1 MPSGHADRLLVEFC
15 GWEIVVNELNLINQ
29 KTLVGALAAGFI
41 LVVLIRIF
49 LRKNEK
55 SPEDAVQ
62 TSMTRMSFLVSIAAI
77 KLILLGVLAL
87 YFVGVVFVF
96 DLGKPVFLEW
106 SQPVV
111 FLLAGS
117 AYGQACFLR
126 TINMGRSVWLTLL
139 GIVPVANLYLWFAPP
154 GGSFKDQDLRPSGT
168 MPRFLVSLVALT
180 AFLASDYAFTKF
192 KVFMIGQKA
201 ARYIQQDLFLEKAIP
216 PTFIVKSTRFDGMK
230 VHAADE
236 DIVFLLTLT
245 DEAFNRDSFRS
256 WLREKML
263 PEQSGLICGTHLIAN
278 RDWTIWYE
286 YYDATA
292 ALVASEDVSRQ
303 TCDEL
308 GFKPKQ

>member
-1 MPSGHADRLLVEFC
+1 M
-15 GWEIVVNELNLINQ
+15 
-29 KTLVGALAAGFI
+29 
-41 LVVLIRIF
+41 
-49 LRKNEK
+49 
-55 SPEDAVQ
+55 
-62 TSMTRMSFLVSIAAI
+62 SIAAI

-87 YFVGVVFVF
+87 YFVSVVFVF

-106 SQPVV
+106 SLPVV

-126 TINMGRSVWLTLL
+126 TINIGGSVWLALL

-168 MPRFLVSLVALT
+168 IPRFLVSLVALT

-230 VHAADE
+230 VHPGDK
-236 DIVFLLTLT
+236 DVVFLLTLT
-245 DEAFNRDSFRS
+245 DEAFNRDGFRS
-256 WLREKML
+256 WLKEKML

-278 RDWTIWYE
+278 RDWTIWCE

-292 ALVASEDVSRQ
+292 ALVASDDVSKQ